1 MPGIPGNQRNYSL
14 GTITKNTNSHCMAT
28 HNTENQGD
36 GNIQK
41 SYILFCQMKKIQ
53 IKCQI
58 TLYEKKKKMYSS
70 FGDHNDI
77 LVFKIQ
83 FKLKN
88 KTLGF

>member
-1 MPGIPGNQRNYSL
+1 MFAVFRVSASAMNLSIIKPRKGRKNLHMPGIPGNQRNYSL

-58 TLYEKKKKMYSS
+58 TLYEIK
-70 FGDHNDI
+70 
-77 LVFKIQ
+77 
-83 FKLKN
+83 
-88 KTLGF
+88 